1 MSLPVAGEAGEAFAE
16 LSRMRGEFY
25 ACLTVRGDEL
35 FELTDAMLCAQG
47 AVRSIPELTLTPE
60 HRRGH
65 GALYDGLNAGR
76 IDVDRLR
83 NLLSRTKL
91 PRFPEGRLVLAV
103 DVSAWLR
110 SDAACSPDRL
120 FCHVYGR
127 AKSASQF
134 IPGWPYSFVAVLEPG
149 ASSWTQILDAVRLGP
164 EDDATAVTA
173 AQLRQV
179 VQRLIAAG
187 QWRDGDPDILI
198 VADAGYDV
206 CRLGWVLADL
216 PVELV
221 GRLRSDR
228 VMQLPKPV
236 RAPGTNGRPPKHGPQ
251 FRFTDPGSWP
261 EPAVTTIT
269 ATSNYGKALT
279 QVLLAAKA
287 KSVGSLQQCCV
298 AERRH
303 RTLAAVPAD
312 LLDHLVGRVEQ
323 QLQLGPGQCP
333 ALRAPLDIQDVLGA
347 VPIVTDLD
355 GMSPK
360 TLLALDI
367 PPIERLTDIG
377 EERANRQL
385 VGPHRRQCEPAHRAK
400 IGRPLLEML
409 RCPLPRELAG
419 VILEPP

>member
-1 MSLPVAGEAGEAFAE
+1 MNQNEGLRMSVPCAAGRGEAFAE

-25 ACLTVRGDEL
+25 ACLTARGDEL
-35 FELTDAMLCAQG
+35 FELTDAMLCAPG

-76 IDVDRLR
+76 VDVGRLR
-83 NLLSRTKL
+83 NLLSRTRL
-91 PRFPEGRLVLAV
+91 PRFPGGRLVLAV

-173 AQLRQV
+173 AQLRQA
-179 VQRLIAAG
+179 VQRLITAG
-187 QWRDGDPDILI
+187 QWRGGDPDILI

-228 VMQLPKPV
+228 VMQLPKPARV
-236 RAPGTNGRPPKHGPQ
+236 PGTNASPAQTRATVPLRRPRVLAGAQGHNDHHDRQLWQGHRPGMGSGPPQADSSFGLARPRRRAPGHRGHPDPP
-251 FRFTDPGSWP
+251 PG
-261 EPAVTTIT
+261 
-269 ATSNYGKALT
+269 
-279 QVLLAAKA
+279 
-287 KSVGSLQQCCV
+287 
-298 AERRH
+298 
-303 RTLAAVPAD
+303 
-312 LLDHLVGRVEQ
+312 
-323 QLQLGPGQCP
+323 
-333 ALRAPLDIQDVLGA
+333 RAP
-347 VPIVTDLD
+347 VP
-355 GMSPK
+355 
-360 TLLALDI
+360 
-367 PPIERLTDIG
+367 R
-377 EERANRQL
+377 
-385 VGPHRRQCEPAHRAK
+385 PHRAAGLAVVLENRRRQR
-400 IGRPLLEML
+400 
-409 RCPLPRELAG
+409 
-419 VILEPP
+419 